1 MFFYTAMVLTY
12 DDYCNFQAFTS
23 FSHRFLAVEY
33 TDSIF
38 NMNFASTY
46 NESVINTY
54 THTLNMHT
62 LAHKCTYTY
71 THAHTHASKIIL
83 YMHMPRLHT

>member
-33 TDSIF
+33 IDSIF

-54 THTLNMHT
+54 THTHSTCIHLRINVHIYIYMHT
-62 LAHKCTYTY
+62 
-71 THAHTHASKIIL
+71 
-83 YMHMPRLHT
+83 HMQVK